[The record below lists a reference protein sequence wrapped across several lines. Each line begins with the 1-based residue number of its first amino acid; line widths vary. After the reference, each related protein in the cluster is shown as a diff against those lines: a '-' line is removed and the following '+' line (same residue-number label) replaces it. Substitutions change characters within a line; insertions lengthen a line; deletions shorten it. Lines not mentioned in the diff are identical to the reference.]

1 MSLPYCISP
10 DYHDPFCY
18 VYHRIILIRSAMYIT
33 GLLRSVVC
41 CITLGYLPIEL
52 VYINLNQCFDSGSC
66 LSA

>member
-1 MSLPYCISP
+1 M
-10 DYHDPFCY
+10 
-18 VYHRIILIRSAMYIT
+18 IRSAMYIT

-66 LSA
+66 LSAL